1 MTESK
6 GKRMLLTEKKM
17 FLKKLFFLS
26 LALPTCLKGL
36 KSFFQVFSFVKFF
49 SSPNSK
55 SVSSVCYP
63 ENFQT

>member
-6 GKRMLLTEKKM
+6 GKRMLLKEKKM

-36 KSFFQVFSFVKFF
+36 KSFFQVFFF
-49 SSPNSK
+49 SPNSK
-55 SVSSVCYP
+55 SVLSVCYP